1 MLRELNPFAPGADRR
16 PPELVGRDGE
26 LTAFDTIVARTRN
39 QLGSRAMVLS
49 GLRGV
54 GKTVLLNAMRDRAE
68 KAGWLVVSLEA
79 QRSDQADAAIRRRL
93 VRELVVA
100 ARSLNP
106 PSRGARLRAA
116 LGSIESFKVQVGVTG
131 ISLDVEPSTGRAD
144 SGDLETDLGELVE
157 DLAEALAEEG
167 LGFGLFIDEMQ
178 DLSTS
183 TLASVLTA
191 QHAAGQRDRPF
202 YVLGAGLP
210 SLPAVLTEAR
220 SYAERLF
227 DYRRIGPLGPAAARR
242 ALTEPLIRCGARLE
256 PGALDLLTDA
266 AAGYPY
272 FLQEYGQAVWDVA
285 PATPFTPEDART
297 AIAQG
302 TDRLDDGFFSA
313 RWDRATRAERDL
325 LRAMAPDGENHAATS
340 DVAARLGKPVGGIG
354 PARATLIAKGLAYA
368 PEHGRIA
375 YTVPGMAAFIDRQ
388 PMP

>member
-79 QRSDQADAAIRRRL
+79 QRSDQADAAVRRRL

-100 ARSLNP
+100 ARRLNP

-191 QHAAGQRDRPF
+191 QHAAGQDGHRRHSVRYPDGMRGGRPPTGCPHGSSAGEGGGPGQRP
-202 YVLGAGLP
+202 LGAGPVNAGPVLDVEGEDDAP
-210 SLPAVLTEAR
+210 VIVDINDHPVVPDPVAPQAAQAAGQGFSSLARIIERLNLTEIGGDPRPCGSVQPLELLGRVWVKLNRPGQR
-220 SYAERLF
+220 S
-227 DYRRIGPLGPAAARR
+227 
-242 ALTEPLIRCGARLE
+242 
-256 PGALDLLTDA
+256 
-266 AAGYPY
+266 
-272 FLQEYGQAVWDVA
+272 
-285 PATPFTPEDART
+285 
-297 AIAQG
+297 
-302 TDRLDDGFFSA
+302 
-313 RWDRATRAERDL
+313 RATSSSVTVC
-325 LRAMAPDGENHAATS
+325 TS
-340 DVAARLGKPVGGIG
+340 PRRTSL
-354 PARATLIAKGLAYA
+354 ARASTSYSHSTRSSPVTISS
-368 PEHGRIA
+368 R
-375 YTVPGMAAFIDRQ
+375 R
-388 PMP
+388 